1 MRLNRILDIMVS
13 YDSDMLH
20 KNTNGHT
27 YYGFHN
33 GSVSICKKE
42 KDEFYYILDKD
53 GTVSKL
59 KKGDVE
65 VIDTFSAAKLPD
77 VEYELYG
84 DIAVVSAGYIM
95 FNSKDKAFDKKLI
108 TSLWDYY
115 NENRDKFK
123 SSLFVTFS
131 KEYLKQAT
139 ISSST
144 SSLQI
149 ELLTV
154 PELAKMNCD
163 FKYFEKRIFPFIKS
177 MNNRNSI
184 YIYTT
189 QISLEY
195 LSRTPDKEVSEMGVD
210 AIINRAEQLFPSVEF
225 TYKPVTVRKLYY

>member
-20 KNTNGHT
+20 NNTNGHT

-77 VEYELYG
+77 VEYELYS

-144 SSLQI
+144 SSLLIQ
-149 ELLTV
+149 
-154 PELAKMNCD
+154 
-163 FKYFEKRIFPFIKS
+163 
-177 MNNRNSI
+177 
-184 YIYTT
+184 
-189 QISLEY
+189 
-195 LSRTPDKEVSEMGVD
+195 
-210 AIINRAEQLFPSVEF
+210 EQ
-225 TYKPVTVRKLYY
+225 